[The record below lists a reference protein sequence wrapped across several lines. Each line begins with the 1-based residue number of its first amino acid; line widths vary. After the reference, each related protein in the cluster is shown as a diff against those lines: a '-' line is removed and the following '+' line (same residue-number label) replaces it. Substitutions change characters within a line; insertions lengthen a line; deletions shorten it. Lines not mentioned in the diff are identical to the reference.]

1 MKHATKK
8 NKLPNIPQ
16 KLPILDIV
24 KPIAE
29 IVNNIHPNKFIF
41 LFFIFINLVQLI
53 YYFYHINSIARSLL
67 QKSCKNIDFLT
78 RRITRSDL

>member
-29 IVNNIHPNKFIF
+29 IVNNIQPNKFIF
-41 LFFIFINLVQLI
+41 LFFIFINLFLLI
-53 YYFYHINSIARSLL
+53 
-67 QKSCKNIDFLT
+67 QKNAL
-78 RRITRSDL
+78 